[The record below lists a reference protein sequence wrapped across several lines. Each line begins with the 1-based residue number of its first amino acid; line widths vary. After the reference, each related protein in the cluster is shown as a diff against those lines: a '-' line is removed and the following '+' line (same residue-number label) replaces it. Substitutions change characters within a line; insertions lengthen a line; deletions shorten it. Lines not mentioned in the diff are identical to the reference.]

1 MAQNNKTML
10 LYKEQKKQESDTYN
24 IIKTSLKKVFFFII
38 YITDMMCFLS
48 NL

>member
-24 IIKTSLKKVFFFII
+24 IIKTSLKKFSFYYLYNRHVFFK
-38 YITDMMCFLS
+38 
-48 NL
+48 